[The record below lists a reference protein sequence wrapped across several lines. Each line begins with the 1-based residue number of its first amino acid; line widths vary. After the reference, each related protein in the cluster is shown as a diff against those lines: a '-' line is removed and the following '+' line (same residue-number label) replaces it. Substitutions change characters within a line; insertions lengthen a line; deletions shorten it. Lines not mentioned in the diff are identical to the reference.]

1 VTASS
6 TVPDGGAPGPEPS
19 ARRSRAVLAVLASAV
34 QLGVLAFTFLM
45 GLGWGGLTYL
55 AALLQAAAAL
65 VVIARL
71 AGRKGSAVL
80 LVPVLSAAL
89 TAALAIAGQVH
100 GRATACSDLERAAV
114 SDLAPPPGTAVELE
128 GNYTEG
134 CLAVTRMNLSNETI
148 VEHYRAEF
156 ARHGWEETPGR
167 NDATIGIAA
176 VKDGIHVHVDVN
188 PADEDGAQMIEV
200 VVGEATGAAPC
211 LVNTVDPYLERRRVS
226 EVEPGSWVVLASTV
240 DEPASVVIRD
250 SSAVVVFEQRAHR
263 QPEDSDDFMAIE
275 VAIEE
280 SSGGTPS
287 LSLQEGAYEVEC
299 RPGDGA
305 ASTVPLR
312 VAWASGADAE
322 EPKNV
327 VLRVFETPDHWK

>member
-1 VTASS
+1 
-6 TVPDGGAPGPEPS
+6 
-19 ARRSRAVLAVLASAV
+19 
-34 QLGVLAFTFLM
+34 M

-65 VVIARL
+65 VVIIGL
-71 AGRKGSAVL
+71 AGRRGGAVL

-89 TAALAIAGQVH
+89 TAALAIAGQAH
-100 GRATACSDLERAAV
+100 GRATACSDLERAAA
-114 SDLAPPPGTAVELE
+114 SELAPPPGTAVELE

-134 CLAVTRMNLSNETI
+134 CLAVTSMTLSNEAI
-148 VEHYRAEF
+148 VQHYRTEF
-156 ARHGWEETPGR
+156 ARHGWQETPDR
-167 NDATIGIAA
+167 TDARIGIAA
-176 VKDGIHVHVDVN
+176 VKDGVHVHVEVHSRDEV
-188 PADEDGAQMIEV
+188 DEDDAQVLEV

-211 LVNTVDPYLERRRVS
+211 SVNTVDPSLQRRTVS
-226 EVEPGSWVVLASTV
+226 EVEPGSWVMLSSTV
-240 DEPASVVIRD
+240 DEPASVAIRD
-250 SSAVVVFEQRAHR
+250 STAAVVFEQQAHR
-263 QPEDSDDFMAIE
+263 QPQDSDDFMAIDE
-275 VAIEE
+275 N
-280 SSGGTPS
+280 SDGMPS

-299 RPGDGA
+299 RPHEGA

>member
-1 VTASS
+1 VTART
-6 TVPDGGAPGPEPS
+6 TVPDAGAPSPEPS
-19 ARRSRAVLAVLASAV
+19 ARRSRGAIAVLASVV

-45 GLGWGGLTYL
+45 GLGWGGLTYF

-71 AGRKGSAVL
+71 AGRKGGAVL

-89 TAALAIAGQVH
+89 TAALATAGQAH
-100 GRATACSDLERAAV
+100 GRATACSDVERAAA
-114 SDLAPPPGTAVELE
+114 SELAPPPGTAVELE

-134 CLAVTRMNLSNETI
+134 CLAVTRMNLSNEAI
-148 VEHYRAEF
+148 LEHYRAEF

-176 VKDGIHVHVDVN
+176 VKDGVHVHVDVDS
-188 PADEDGAQMIEV
+188 ADEAGAQMLEV
-200 VVGEATGAAPC
+200 VVGEATGASPC
-211 LVNTVDPYLERRRVS
+211 LVNTVDPYLERRTVS
-226 EVEPGSWVVLASTV
+226 EVEPGSWVMLASS
-240 DEPASVVIRD
+240 DGQASVVIRD
-250 SSAVVVFEQRAHR
+250 SSAAVVLRQQAHR
-263 QPEDSDDFMAIE
+263 QPEESDDFMAIE
-275 VAIEE
+275 E
-280 SSGGTPS
+280 SSGGMPS

-299 RPGDGA
+299 RPDDGA

-327 VLRVFETPDHWK
+327 VLSVFETPDHWK